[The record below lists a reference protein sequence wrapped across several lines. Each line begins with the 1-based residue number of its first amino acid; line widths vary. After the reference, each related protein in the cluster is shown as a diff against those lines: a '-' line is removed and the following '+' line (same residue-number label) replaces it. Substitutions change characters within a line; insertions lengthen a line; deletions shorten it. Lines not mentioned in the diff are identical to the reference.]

1 MNFLTVWLYSTFSCL
16 WNFQICELRLLL
28 VLKSARQKS
37 HLCLIPTI
45 WVSTCI
51 LMWLFF
57 LFCLS
62 HPGLE
67 HAHKVWPHS
76 STILYIIVS
85 SSASNCSGTKRKH
98 YTMQWSRGIVFL
110 WQFGVRW
117 HLIIITN
124 TEKDKQQ
131 RNHYLQQQKKK
142 WKRYKY
148 HVTRWELFITSHQQ
162 FDVIPSNVIHKM

>member
-1 MNFLTVWLYSTFSCL
+1 MIIKLLDISYLIIHSTFSCL
-16 WNFQICELRLLL
+16 WNFQTCELRLLL

-57 LFCLS
+57 LFRLS

-67 HAHKVWPHS
+67 HTHKVWPNS

-85 SSASNCSGTKRKH
+85 SSASNCSATKQETSTIWYH
-98 YTMQWSRGIVFL
+98 HSEYSFL
-110 WQFGVRW
+110 
-117 HLIIITN
+117 
-124 TEKDKQQ
+124 
-131 RNHYLQQQKKK
+131 
-142 WKRYKY
+142 
-148 HVTRWELFITSHQQ
+148 
-162 FDVIPSNVIHKM
+162 DVILGHIREKYKTVSDVY

>member
-1 MNFLTVWLYSTFSCL
+1 MVIKLLYVSYSIIHSTFSCL
-16 WNFQICELRLLL
+16 WNFQTCELRLLL

-57 LFCLS
+57 LFRLS

-67 HAHKVWPHS
+67 HAHKVWPNS

-85 SSASNCSGTKRKH
+85 SSASNCSAIKQETSTIWYH
-98 YTMQWSRGIVFL
+98 HSEYSFL
-110 WQFGVRW
+110 
-117 HLIIITN
+117 
-124 TEKDKQQ
+124 
-131 RNHYLQQQKKK
+131 
-142 WKRYKY
+142 
-148 HVTRWELFITSHQQ
+148 
-162 FDVIPSNVIHKM
+162 DVILGHIREKYKTVSDVY